1 MSALDQTILGAGRME
16 IREAVIVDTVRT
28 PIGKRKGALSGW
40 HPTDLLG
47 FTLRGLLERTGVDP
61 GTIDDVV
68 GGCVT
73 QSGEQGTNVTRN
85 AWVAA
90 GLPWHVPATTVDRQC
105 GSSQQAMHFVA
116 QGVMAG
122 AYDVAIACGV
132 ESMTRAPM
140 ASNSRGGTGPFSP
153 DFMRACDGQLKT
165 QFEVSQILAEK
176 WKITR
181 EDMDAFAVESHR
193 RAGAVTDSG
202 ANRGELLPVPVKGE
216 DGAFTGATLETDEG
230 IRRGTTMEILAGLPS
245 AANWDPNLAPDI
257 TAGNASQMSD
267 GAAAM
272 LIASA
277 DTAERL
283 GLPVRARFR
292 HFAVVAEDP
301 VLVLSAPNPATR
313 KLLTRSGMTIEDF
326 DAIEC
331 NEAFAAI
338 ALMWA
343 REFLPDMERYNP
355 RGGAIA
361 IGHPLGASGV
371 RLMTTLLNQ
380 LEATGGRFGFQTMCE
395 GGGQANATVIE
406 RV

>member
-1 MSALDQTILGAGRME
+1 ME

-28 PIGKRKGALSGW
+28 PIGKRKGALAGW

-47 FTLRGLLERTGVDP
+47 FTLKGLLERTGVDP

-90 GLPWHVPATTVDRQC
+90 GLPWHVPATSVDRQC

-122 AYDVAIACGV
+122 AYDLAIACGV

-153 DFMRACDGQLKT
+153 DFLRACDGQLKT

-181 EDMDAFAVESHR
+181 EDMDAFSVESHR
-193 RAGAVTDSG
+193 RAAAVTDSG
-202 ANRGELLPVPVKGE
+202 TNKGELLPVPVKDENGVL
-216 DGAFTGATLETDEG
+216 TGALLEADEG

-245 AANWDPNLAPDI
+245 AANWDPALAPDI

-277 DTAERL
+277 ETASRL
-283 GLPVRARFR
+283 GLPVRAVFR

-313 KLLTRSGMTIEDF
+313 KLLARSGMSIEDF

-371 RLMTTLLNQ
+371 RIMTTLLNQ
-380 LEATGGRFGFQTMCE
+380 LEAIGGRFGFQTMCE

>member
-1 MSALDQTILGAGRME
+1 ME
-16 IREAVIVDTVRT
+16 IREAVIVDTIRT
-28 PIGKRKGALSGW
+28 PIGKRKGALAGW

-47 FTLRGLLERTGVDP
+47 FTLNGLLARTGVDP
-61 GTIDDVV
+61 GIIDDVV

-85 AWVAA
+85 AWVAG

-105 GSSQQAMHFVA
+105 GSSQQAIHFVA

-122 AYDVAIACGV
+122 AYDLAIACGV

-140 ASNSRGGTGPFSP
+140 ASNSKGGTGPFSP
-153 DFMRACDGQLKT
+153 DFLKACDGQLKT

-193 RAGAVTDSG
+193 RAAAVTDSG
-202 ANRGELLPVPVKGE
+202 ANQGELLRVPIKDG
-216 DGAFTGATLETDEG
+216 DGAFTGAVLEADEG

-245 AANWDPNLAPDI
+245 AAGWDPALAPDI

-277 DTAERL
+277 DTAARL

-313 KLLTRSGMTIEDF
+313 KVLARSGMSIEDF

-343 REFLPDMERYNP
+343 REFLPDQERYNP

-406 RV
+406 RL